1 MKFAQPIPEE
11 VRITLQEMHMNHPTF
26 RCRQRAQAILL
37 SARGFSIAE
46 LWSILE
52 VRRDAISG
60 WIDRWESEGLLGL
73 YDRPRI
79 GRPSI
84 YTGAEVNLL
93 KTLVD
98 EEPRQIK
105 TAQAKLADMTQ
116 KTASTS
122 TLKRLLK
129 KIPISLEM
137 DAQIIER

>member
-11 VRITLQEMHMNHPTF
+11 VRVTLTEMYMNHPTF

-37 SARGFSIAE
+37 SVRGFTIEA
-46 LWSILE
+46 LWSILD

-60 WIDRWESEGLLGL
+60 WIDRWEQEGLLGL
-73 YDRPRI
+73 YDRPRA
-79 GRPSI
+79 GRPRI
-84 YTGAEVNLL
+84 YTEVEVNLL

-105 TAQAKLADMTQ
+105 TAQIQLADMTQ

-129 KIPISLEM
+129 EL
-137 DAQIIER
+137 

>member
-11 VRITLQEMHMNHPTF
+11 VRVTLTEMYMNHPTF

-37 SARGFSIAE
+37 SVRGFTIEA
-46 LWSILE
+46 LWSILD

-60 WIDRWESEGLLGL
+60 WIDRWEEEGLLGL
-73 YDRPRI
+73 YDRPRA
-79 GRPSI
+79 GRPRI
-84 YTGAEVNLL
+84 YTEVEVNLL

-105 TAQAKLADMTQ
+105 TAQIQLADMTQ

-129 KIPISLEM
+129 EL
-137 DAQIIER
+137 